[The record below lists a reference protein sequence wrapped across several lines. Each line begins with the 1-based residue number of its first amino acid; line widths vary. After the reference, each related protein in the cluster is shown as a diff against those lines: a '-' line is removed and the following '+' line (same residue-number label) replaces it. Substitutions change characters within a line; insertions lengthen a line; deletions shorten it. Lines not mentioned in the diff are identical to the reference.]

1 MLDLPVVLNLIS
13 TAAIVGGLIFAGLEL
28 RASRSQRRHEAQ
40 VLLLHSFEG
49 PDFTRSMKAIMSL
62 PDGLSRAEVEARPGD
77 LDQKVWYWLGMM
89 ESIGML
95 VFGRDIDLPL
105 VANTIGGPIL
115 ISRHKLSHY
124 IADVRADLQR
134 DSFDEWFEWLAD
146 RVAALE
152 DAEGRVP
159 AHIREAD
166 WKP

>member
-1 MLDLPVVLNLIS
+1 MVDLPVVLNLIS
-13 TAAIVGGLIFAGLEL
+13 TAAIVGGLIFAGVEL
-28 RASRSQRRHEAQ
+28 RASRRQRRHEAQ

-62 PDGLSRAEVEARPGD
+62 PDGLSRAEVEARPGE

-95 VFGRDIDLPL
+95 VFGRDIDLRL

-115 ISRHKLSHY
+115 ISRHKLSRY
-124 IADVRADLQR
+124 MADVRADLQR

-152 DAEGRVP
+152 DAEGRTP
-159 AHIREAD
+159 AQIREAG